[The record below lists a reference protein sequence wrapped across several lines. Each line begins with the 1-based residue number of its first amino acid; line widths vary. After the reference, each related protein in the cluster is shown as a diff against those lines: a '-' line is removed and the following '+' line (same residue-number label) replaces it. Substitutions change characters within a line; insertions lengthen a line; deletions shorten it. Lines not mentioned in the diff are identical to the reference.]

1 MRKQLISLLAVLVL
15 IAAACGGGDDAG
27 TNAPGSSTTTSAAA
41 QDGSTTTAAPAQEST
56 TSTPA
61 ESTTQAPTG
70 TDAGALAVLS
80 QAIDASTESSSARMD
95 GSIEIIG
102 GDDVVG
108 EFKMNFSGAFADD
121 ANFSFIMDL
130 SGVAAAAGEE
140 IPPEFA
146 DLFGEMEIRQIG
158 DTSYI
163 KFGLFSMFGV
173 ATEWVSFPAEE
184 GADAVGGF
192 TGSNPTNPAEFLEQL
207 KDAKADITEVGRE
220 TVRGV
225 DTTRYRAVFDIDAL
239 KEELSADELAEFEE
253 GLPAD
258 AFPAGMP
265 MEFWIGDD
273 GRIYRYVIDLM
284 GSDVNFSADEG
295 QFERMIMTYEIYDH
309 GANITIDAPPADQVT
324 DGSSLGCAFGI

>member
-1 MRKQLISLLAVLVL
+1 MRMRIISLLAVLVL

-27 TNAPGSSTTTSAAA
+27 TDAPSSSTTTTVAG
-41 QDGSTTTAAPAQEST
+41 QEGSTTTTAATGST
-56 TSTPA
+56 TAAPA

-70 TDAGALAVLS
+70 TDAGALGVLT
-80 QAIDASTESSSARMD
+80 QAIDDSTEATSARME

-102 GDDVVG
+102 GDEMVG
-108 EFKMNFSGAFADD
+108 EFMMNFSGAFSDD
-121 ANFSFIMDL
+121 SNYSFIMDL
-130 SGVAAAAGEE
+130 SGIAAAAGEE

-158 DTSYI
+158 DVSYI

-173 ATEWVSFPAEE
+173 PTEWVSFPADE

-207 KDAKADITEVGRE
+207 EDAKAEVTEVGRE

-225 DTTRYRAVFDIDAL
+225 ETTRYRAVFDIDAL
-239 KEELSADELAEFEE
+239 KEGLSAEELAELEE

-258 AFPAGMP
+258 AFPSGMP

-273 GRIYRYVIDLM
+273 GRIYRYVIDLV
-284 GSDVNFSADEG
+284 GSDVNFDANEE

-309 GANITIDAPPADQVT
+309 GADIDIEAPPADQVT
-324 DGSSLGCAFGI
+324 DGSSLGGSFGF